1 MLPKLDPN
9 EIKSMKLR
17 FNSEEVSTT
26 SSLTPKIILLGLS
39 PKTML
44 VMTSPRQQFTE
55 GPKDYRETGLTQKRQ
70 VRLNL
75 SSVTCYISDFR

>member
-44 VMTSPRQQFTE
+44 VMTPPRQQFTE
-55 GPKDYRETGLTQKRQ
+55 GPKDYRDSKETGEIESQLCH
-70 VRLNL
+70 LL
-75 SSVTCYISDFR
+75 YF

>member
-1 MLPKLDPN
+1 MLPKFDPN
-9 EIKSMKLR
+9 EIKVMKLR

-26 SSLTPKIILLGLS
+26 SSRTPKIILLGLS
-39 PKTML
+39 QKTML
-44 VMTSPRQQFTE
+44 VMTSLRQLVTE
-55 GPKDYRETGLTQKRQ
+55 GSKDYRETELTQKRQ